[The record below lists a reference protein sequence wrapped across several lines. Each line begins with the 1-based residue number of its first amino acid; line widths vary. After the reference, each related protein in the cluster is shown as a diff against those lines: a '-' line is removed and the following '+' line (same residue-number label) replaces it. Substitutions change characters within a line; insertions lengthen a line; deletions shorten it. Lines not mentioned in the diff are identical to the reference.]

1 MTVENWLGIVCGLH
15 VRVNDELVGILSN
28 VEGFLKGG
36 ALIRG

>member
-1 MTVENWLGIVCGLH
+1 MTVENWLRIVRCLH

-36 ALIRG
+36 ALMRD